1 VTQQFSQYVEKT
13 TNKIQELLEQVRDE
27 DDITKVSEIYD
38 EVANHADKAASQLN
52 QINNHA
58 GGQERGRAGKRERDE
73 RHSPEERQGEQ
84 PGGPRTREGWV
95 PLGIRQ

>member
-38 EVANHADKAASQLN
+38 QVANHADKAASQLS
-52 QINNHA
+52 QITNLLDGKDEQDENDNEMNTTLQKSA
-58 GGQERGRAGKRERDE
+58 KESNRGGRERE
-73 RHSPEERQGEQ
+73 KVGSR
-84 PGGPRTREGWV
+84 
-95 PLGIRQ
+95 